1 MADLR
6 VSDEAWGVHENAEER
21 GLEALIGATRA
32 LAIANEEDMV
42 SDAPMRDME
51 GVGGFRKHRGQAAA
65 STCEIGRAHV

>member
-51 GVGGFRKHRGQAAA
+51 GVGGFRQNRKDPTA
-65 STCEIGRAHV
+65 VPML